1 MNGKNTL
8 LKNGVKIMA
17 KKPTLTCLCCGKE
30 LPLESF
36 YKSQSPMF
44 KATGKCPICKSCM
57 LDIYEENLQFYKD
70 ADLALYKTLYSLDY
84 VYDLKLA
91 KRAMIDC
98 YNTDKHLLKTVMSN
112 INLIQFKN
120 KTAKDSPPKNLWD
133 IPDEDFEKFELEDL
147 ELPEPIL
154 ISKEMLQ
161 RWGEGRPNEDYLFL
175 QSKYET
181 MCNTYDDRNPSSIWT
196 YEQIALNFLD
206 IKKEREKNNPNF
218 TKIKTLQETNS
229 KLMGDCK
236 MKIAQIDNTED
247 ESICFGTFIKQIED
261 YEPILTDERY
271 NDYDNIYNSWKE
283 DFREPF
289 AQAMKLDVKS
299 LKRKKNKKG
308 DK

>member
-133 IPDEDFEKFELEDL
+133 IPEDDFMSFELEDL

>member
-1 MNGKNTL
+1 
-8 LKNGVKIMA
+8 VKVIA
-17 KKPTLTCLCCGKE
+17 KKVPMKSCACCGEEKQLSE
-30 LPLESF
+30 F

-44 KATGKCPICKSCM
+44 KYDQKCPICKQC
-57 LDIYEENLQFYKD
+57 LQDIYDENFQYYKD
-70 ADLALYKTLYSLDY
+70 MEKALYKTLFSLDY
-84 VYDLKLA
+84 YFDLKLC
-91 KRAMIDC
+91 KRSLIDV
-98 YNTDKHLLKTVMSN
+98 YNTDKSILRAYMSS
-112 INLIQFKN
+112 INLIQYKG
-120 KTAKDSPPKNLWD
+120 KTAKDSPPFNIFD
-133 IPDEDFEKFELEDL
+133 VPDEDFEKYELEDL

-161 RWGEGRPNEDYLFL
+161 RWGVGRPNEDYLFL
-175 QSKYET
+175 QDKYET

-236 MKIAQIDNTED
+236 MKIAQIDNSED

-261 YEPILTDERY
+261 YEPILTNERFS
-271 NDYDNIYNSWKE
+271 DYDKIYESWKD
-283 DFREPF
+283 DFRDPF

>member
-1 MNGKNTL
+1 MHGKNTL

-133 IPDEDFEKFELEDL
+133 IPDEDFEKYELEDI

-161 RWGEGRPNEDYLFL
+161 RWGTGRPNEDYLFL
-175 QSKYET
+175 QDKYET

-236 MKIAQIDNTED
+236 MKIAQIDNSED

-271 NDYDNIYNSWKE
+271 SDYDKIYESWKD
-283 DFREPF
+283 DFRDPF
-289 AQAMKLDVKS
+289 AQAMKLDAKS

>member
-1 MNGKNTL
+1 
-8 LKNGVKIMA
+8 MA
-17 KKPTLTCLCCGKE
+17 KKVPMKVCTCCGIEK
-30 LPLESF
+30 PLSEY

-44 KATGKCPICKSCM
+44 KADGKAPICKDCM
-57 LDIYEENLQFYKD
+57 VAIYEENVQHYKSEEK
-70 ADLALYKTLYSLDY
+70 ALYKTLFSLDY
-84 VYDLKLA
+84 YFDLKLS
-91 KRAMIDC
+91 KRCLIDI
-98 YNTDKHLLKTVMSN
+98 YNTDKNMLKAYMSS
-112 INLIQFKN
+112 INLIQYKG
-120 KTAKDSPPKNLWD
+120 KTAKDSPPFNIFD
-133 IPDEDFEKFELEDL
+133 IPEEDFEKFELEELD
-147 ELPEPIL
+147 LPEPIL
-154 ISKEMLQ
+154 ITKEMLA

>member
-1 MNGKNTL
+1 ML
-8 LKNGVKIMA
+8 LKNGVRIMA
-17 KKPTLTCLCCGKE
+17 KKPTLMCLCCGKE
-30 LPLESF
+30 LPLTDF

-133 IPDEDFEKFELEDL
+133 IPEDDFTSFELEEL